1 MDYLTKSGTITNLKA
16 AVLTEINK
24 IEVLDIELSELQIG
38 QVLVK
43 NIVSGLCGAQLQ
55 ELAGLKGNAKFLPHC
70 IGHESFAICE
80 NVGPGVTKVKKGDK
94 VVCHWRKGFGI
105 EAPFPT
111 YFLNGKSFSSG
122 KVTTLSEYSIV
133 SENRVTVIGEIDPE
147 FAALLGCGL
156 STALGVVSNDA
167 KVRFGEEVLVIGAG
181 GGVGLNLVQAAK
193 LAGAFVTGV
202 DRVNKSELVERM
214 GGKFTFDPKGRYDV
228 IIDTTG
234 LALYSNLLTDNGR
247 YVLVGQPKGKIE
259 IEGLSLFSEN
269 GKRFISSQGGQT
281 NPDLDFPRYVKLFH
295 ENLLTTGSITDR
307 FDLQNINQ
315 AVEKLKS
322 GLAGRIMINIY
333 G

>member
-1 MDYLTKSGTITNLKA
+1 MKA

-24 IEVLDIELSELQIG
+24 IEVLDVELSELKIG

-55 ELAGLKGNAKFLPHC
+55 ELAGLKGNAKFMPHLA
-70 IGHESFAICE
+70 GHESASIVE
-80 NVGPGVTKVKKGDK
+80 KIGPGVTKVKPGDK
-94 VVCHWRKGFGI
+94 VVCHWRKGSGI
-105 EAPFPT
+105 ESDFPT

-122 KVTTLSEYSIV
+122 KVTTLSEFSIV

-167 KVRFGEEVLVIGAG
+167 KVKFGEEVLCIGC
-181 GGVGLNLVQAAK
+181 GGVGLNLIQAAK

-202 DRVNKSELVERM
+202 DKVDKSELVERM
-214 GGKFTFDPKGRYDV
+214 GGRFEFAPKGKYDV
-228 IIDTTG
+228 ILDTSTTG
-234 LALYSNLLTDNGR
+234 LYTEYLADSGR
-247 YVLVGQPKGKIE
+247 YVLVGQPKGE
-259 IEGLSLFSEN
+259 ITIDGLGMFSEN
-269 GKRFISSQGGQT
+269 GKSFMSSQGGQT
-281 NPDLDFPRYVKLFH
+281 NPDRDFPRYAKLFR

-307 FDLQNINQ
+307 FDLQDINL

-322 GLAGRIMINIY
+322 GVAGRIMINI
-333 G
+333 

>member
-1 MDYLTKSGTITNLKA
+1 MKA

-24 IEVLDIELSELQIG
+24 IEVLDVELSELKIG

-55 ELAGLKGNAKFLPHC
+55 ELAGLKGNAKFMPHLA
-70 IGHESFAICE
+70 GHESASIVE
-80 NVGPGVTKVKKGDK
+80 KIGPGVTKVKPGDK
-94 VVCHWRKGFGI
+94 VVCHWRKGSGI
-105 EAPFPT
+105 ESDFPT

-122 KVTTLSEYSIV
+122 KVTTLSEFSIV

-167 KVRFGEEVLVIGAG
+167 KVKFGEEVLCIGC
-181 GGVGLNLVQAAK
+181 GGVGLNLIQAAK
-193 LAGAFVTGV
+193 LAGAFVTGI
-202 DRVNKSELVERM
+202 DKKNKFELVATM
-214 GGKFTFDPKGRYDV
+214 GGKFRYNPVGKYDC
-228 IIDTTG
+228 ILDTSNSGIYTEL
-234 LALYSNLLTDNGR
+234 LADGGR

-259 IEGLSLFSEN
+259 IDGVGMFSEN
-269 GKRFISSQGGQT
+269 GKTFMSSQGGQT
-281 NPDLDFPRYVKLFH
+281 NPDRDFPRYAKLFR

-307 FDLQNINQ
+307 FDLQDINL

-322 GLAGRIMINIY
+322 GVAGRIMINI
-333 G
+333 

>member
-1 MDYLTKSGTITNLKA
+1 MKA

-24 IEVLDIELSELQIG
+24 IEVLDVELSELKIG

-55 ELAGLKGNAKFLPHC
+55 ELAGLKGNAKFLPHNL
-70 IGHESFAICE
+70 GHESYSEVMEIGE
-80 NVGPGVTKVKKGDK
+80 GVTKVKKGDW
-94 VVCHWRKGFGI
+94 VVCHWRRGAGI

-122 KVTTLSEYSIV
+122 KVTTLSEFSIV

-167 KVRFGEEVLVIGAG
+167 KVKFGEEVLVLGC
-181 GGVGLNLVQAAK
+181 GGVGANLIQAAK

-202 DRVNKSELVERM
+202 DKVDKSELVERM
-214 GGKFTFDPKGRYDV
+214 GGKFAFDPKGCFDC
-228 IIDTTG
+228 ILDTSGTG
-234 LALYSNLLTDNGR
+234 FYSSLLADSGR
-247 YVLVGQPKGKIE
+247 YVLVGQPKGNIE
-259 IEGLSLFSEN
+259 IDGLGMFSEN
-269 GKRFISSQGGQT
+269 GKTFMSSQGGQT
-281 NPDLDFPRYVKLFH
+281 NPDRDFPRYAKLFR

-307 FDLQNINQ
+307 FDLQDINQ

-322 GLAGRIMINIY
+322 GVAGRIMINI
-333 G
+333 